1 MRFSPDSLSV
11 LGIILQASI
20 SRTDIQK
27 MSLISYIFEAFLEQ
41 PFGFPL
47 PRALSALVPPL
58 IAPRDNSAPPPA
70 PRRGTLGRGF
80 STPALRASAR
90 NEKEGAP
97 PSLEITLKGLS
108 PYCQGSVPL

>member
-1 MRFSPDSLSV
+1 MRFPPDSLSV

-47 PRALSALVPPL
+47 PRALSALVPP
-58 IAPRDNSAPPPA
+58 
-70 PRRGTLGRGF
+70 
-80 STPALRASAR
+80 
-90 NEKEGAP
+90 
-97 PSLEITLKGLS
+97 
-108 PYCQGSVPL
+108 